1 MPRGQYER
9 ASKRGPYKKE
19 NGTMVKR
26 VVYLTEEQ
34 YKNLKEESSSAGI
47 SYAEV
52 LRNILDRFFSNK
64 TKIIDT
70 NK

>member
-26 VVYLTEEQ
+26 VVYLTNEQ
-34 YKNLKEESSSAGI
+34 YEKLKEDSAKVGI
-47 SYAEV
+47 SYAEL
-52 LRNILDRFFSNK
+52 LRNIIDNFFCNK
-64 TKIIDT
+64 
-70 NK
+70 